1 MTGIRTGRAYQP
13 PLIFA
18 CHAPTCAGMEQQ
30 WTAIILA
37 GQRPGT
43 DPLAEAFGGEWKALV
58 PVHGLPMLGRVAAT
72 LCAVPEIAR
81 IVVLAQDLE
90 VMRPALPS
98 DPRIHLVTSGRGI
111 SDSIA
116 AIAGTEEA
124 PWPVFVT
131 TADHPLLTPEIIR
144 YFLNHASAGDVAVG
158 MVERQTV
165 LARFPDNKRT
175 WRHFRGGAYSGANLF
190 ALNNA
195 KSGPALSLW
204 AEAEQDRKKQLG
216 LLLHFGLGL
225 ALRGITRT
233 ITLEDGLHKAGD
245 RLGLDARAVILPF
258 AEAAVDVDKV
268 SDHELVEAIMAGKA

>member
-1 MTGIRTGRAYQP
+1 MTK
-13 PLIFA
+13 
-18 CHAPTCAGMEQQ
+18 
-30 WTAIILA
+30 WTAIVLA
-37 GQRPGT
+37 GQRPGV

-72 LCAVPEIAR
+72 LCGVEEIGR
-81 IVVLAQDLE
+81 IVVMAQDLDAISH
-90 VMRPALPS
+90 ALPS
-98 DPRIHLVTSGRGI
+98 DDRIHLVASGRGI

-116 AIAGTEEA
+116 AVAGTDQA

-131 TADHPLLTPEIIR
+131 TADHPLLTAEMIH
-144 YFLNHASAGDVAVG
+144 YFLDHAAMGDVAVG

-165 LARFPDNKRT
+165 LARFPENKRT

-195 KSGPALSLW
+195 KAGPALALW

-216 LLLHFGLGL
+216 LLMHFGPGL
-225 ALRGITRT
+225 ALRAITRT
-233 ITLEDGLHKAGD
+233 ISLENGLKKAGE

-268 SDHELVEAIMAGKA
+268 SDHELVEAIMAGNA